1 MDNFKGKTLYPY
13 VLDHKPGFFLSWF
26 LYRLFKRV
34 SFDENMK
41 EDLRLMQKEGT
52 VVYAIKYRGHLDYL
66 LYHYNFRRRRIPV
79 PEDSF

>member
-1 MDNFKGKTLYPY
+1 MEYSKRKIHYPY

-34 SFDENMK
+34 SIDENMK

-52 VVYAIKYRGHLDYL
+52 VVYAIKYRG
-66 LYHYNFRRRRIPV
+66 
-79 PEDSF
+79 